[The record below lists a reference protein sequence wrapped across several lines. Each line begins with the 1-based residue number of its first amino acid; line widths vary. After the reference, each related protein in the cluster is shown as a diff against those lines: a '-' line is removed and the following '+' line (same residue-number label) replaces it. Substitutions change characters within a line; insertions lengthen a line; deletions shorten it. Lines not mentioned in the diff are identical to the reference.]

1 MGGGYIKVF
10 LGLGVIALIASS
22 FNVFTHEGMDIQGQV
37 GENKAHIQTLLAEM
51 KAVNAQQIK
60 SINQRLTDVEESI
73 NDILTSETD
82 QMNAFNDTVN
92 DDDDDT

>member
-10 LGLGVIALIASS
+10 LGLGVIVLIASS
-22 FNVFTHEGMDIQGQV
+22 FNVSTHEGMDIQGQV

-51 KAVNAQQIK
+51 KRVNAQQIK

-73 NDILTSETD
+73 NDILESQAGD
-82 QMNAFNDTVN
+82 MNAVIDNSEER
-92 DDDDDT
+92 DDA